1 MIDPIRFEYGI
12 EDLRWNKRRLT
23 KGLHLSHTIF
33 VVSPDIDEE
42 TLAPNSIWHE
52 GEANSL
58 FIY

>member
-12 EDLRWNKRRLT
+12 EDLRWN